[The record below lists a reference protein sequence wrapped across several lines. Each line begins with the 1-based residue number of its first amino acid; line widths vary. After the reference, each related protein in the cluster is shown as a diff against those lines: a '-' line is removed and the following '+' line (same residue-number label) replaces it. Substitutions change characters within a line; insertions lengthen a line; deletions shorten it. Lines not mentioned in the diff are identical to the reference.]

1 MQSSEARF
9 DADGD
14 AVMQNV
20 QQPVF
25 EFVQAP
31 RLTDWSQDAVVSW
44 KKRWE
49 QYVSIVRQRCTESGE
64 RLEVAL
70 RPVKTCVD
78 PELLEVLCLYE
89 LRKAV
94 DEVTSEE
101 LIDLREDDIDA
112 RVLKYYKDFATL
124 YKENGLT
131 KILGVGDPADGGRRC
146 FETTCVAT

>member
-31 RLTDWSQDAVVSW
+31 RLTNWSQDAAVSW

-49 QYVSIVRQRCTESGE
+49 QYLSIVRQRCTESGE
-64 RLEVAL
+64 RLEAAL

-94 DEVTSEE
+94 DEVRSEE
-101 LIDLREDDIDA
+101 LVTLIDA
-112 RVLKYYKDFATL
+112 K
-124 YKENGLT
+124 
-131 KILGVGDPADGGRRC
+131 LGSV
-146 FETTCVAT
+146 